1 MPKSLITKWK
11 KVNRSINQM
20 IKGSSNES
28 EHDII
33 NSDHMYEEENYLNY
47 SFTNIENSSY
57 NYSVLQKPRATLM
70 RVILKTPMKD
80 L

>member
-1 MPKSLITKWK
+1 MPKSLITKWR

-28 EHDII
+28 EYNII
-33 NSDHMYEEENYLNY
+33 NTDHMYEEENYLNY

>member
-1 MPKSLITKWK
+1 MPKSLITKWR

-28 EHDII
+28 EYNII
-33 NSDHMYEEENYLNY
+33 NTDHMYEEENYLNY
-47 SFTNIENSSY
+47 SFTNIENSNY